1 MSIKQSIAALVILL
15 SVSFSA
21 NAETLYKVNNIQW
34 GGSPLQVSA
43 IYAESYLLDLSWG
56 NFGNCSIS
64 YGQFYCLQHGS
75 SNPNLI
81 AKMQKYVC

>member
-1 MSIKQSIAALVILL
+1 
-15 SVSFSA
+15 
-21 NAETLYKVNNIQW
+21 
-34 GGSPLQVSA
+34 
-43 IYAESYLLDLSWG
+43 AESYLLDLSWG

-81 AKMQKYVC
+81 AKMQKYVCPEGQQFNQETGRCEDPKYCERPEVIAQIESSRSQCESQGKQFS